1 MKNYSS
7 LKKLNSECVEC
18 TSCNLSET
26 RKNVVV
32 GKGNE
37 SAQVVIIGEGPG
49 EQEDITGL
57 PFVGRAG
64 KMLDTALSSVD
75 IDPLEDCYITY
86 IVKCRPPNNRKPS
99 AVESEACMP
108 WLNEQI
114 NLLKPK
120 IIILAGSTAVQSF
133 LGIDEPIS
141 KIRGQWIEKD
151 NIKYMPIF
159 HPSYLL
165 RNPSKNKGKPKWLTW
180 QDLKKV
186 KKELNSIY
194 LI

>member
-18 TSCNLSET
+18 TSCSLSET

-75 IDPLEDCYITY
+75 IDPLEDCYITN
-86 IVKCRPPNNRKPS
+86 IVKWRPPNNRKPS

-186 KKELNSIY
+186 KKELISI
-194 LI
+194 

>member
-18 TSCNLSET
+18 VSCNLSKT

-75 IDPLEDCYITY
+75 IDPLEDCYITN

-186 KKELNSIY
+186 KKELISI
-194 LI
+194 

>member
-1 MKNYSS
+1 MKSYSS
-7 LKKLNSECVEC
+7 LKKLNSDCVNC
-18 TSCNLSET
+18 TSCGLSIT
-26 RKNVVV
+26 RKKVVV

-37 SAQVVIIGEGPG
+37 TARIVIIGEGPG

-75 IDPLEDCYITY
+75 IDPLKDCYITN
-86 IVKCRPPNNRKPS
+86 IVKCRPPNNRKPTS
-99 AVESEACMP
+99 SEVETCIP
-108 WLNEQI
+108 WLNEQV
-114 NLLKPK
+114 NLLSPK

-133 LGIDEPIS
+133 LGIKEPIS
-141 KIRGQWIEKD
+141 KIRGQWIEKN

-165 RNPSKNKGKPKWLTW
+165 RNPSKDRGKPKWLTW

-186 KKELNSIY
+186 KKELNK
-194 LI
+194 L

>member
-18 TSCNLSET
+18 TSCNLSKT

-37 SAQVVIIGEGPG
+37 SAHVVIIGEGPG

-75 IDPLEDCYITY
+75 IDPLEDCYITN

-99 AVESEACMP
+99 AAESEACMP

-133 LGIDEPIS
+133 LGINEPIS

-186 KKELNSIY
+186 KKELISI
-194 LI
+194 

>member
-75 IDPLEDCYITY
+75 IDPLEDCYITN

-99 AVESEACMP
+99 AAESEACIP
-108 WLNEQI
+108 WLNEQV

-186 KKELNSIY
+186 KKELNSI
-194 LI
+194 

>member
-18 TSCNLSET
+18 VSCNLSKT

-37 SAQVVIIGEGPG
+37 SAHVVIIGEGPG

-75 IDPLEDCYITY
+75 IDPLEDCYITN

-99 AVESEACMP
+99 AAESEACIP
-108 WLNEQI
+108 WLNEQV

-133 LGIDEPIS
+133 LGINEPIS

-186 KKELNSIY
+186 KKELNSI
-194 LI
+194 

>member
-37 SAQVVIIGEGPG
+37 SAHVVIIGEGPG

-75 IDPLEDCYITY
+75 IDPLEDCYITN

-99 AVESEACMP
+99 AAESEACMP

-133 LGIDEPIS
+133 LGINEPIS

-186 KKELNSIY
+186 KKELNSI
-194 LI
+194 